1 MPLVKRYLS
10 RLVIALLA
18 WQVTAAAVA
27 PLALAGRSIVEEV
40 CTCPG
45 ALPGATCPM
54 HHSHHSTGDENS
66 TDRTRGAMRSTTTP
80 AAVVMLSLVGQIGVM
95 PQRFLVPGIVFTHV
109 AIIDRPFVPFGLN
122 DIPDPPPPRS

>member
-27 PLALAGRSIVEEV
+27 PLALAGRSIVEEI

-54 HHSHHSTGDENS
+54 HHSHHSTGDANS
-66 TDRTRGAMRSTTTP
+66 PDPAGCAMRSATAP
-80 AAVVMLSLVGQIGVM
+80 AAAAVLSLVGQIGVL

-109 AIIDRPFVPFGLN
+109 AIAERAFVPFGLN
-122 DIPDPPPPRS
+122 DLPDP